1 MTDKE
6 LSRMMEQSAEEG
18 RRALFDEYCGYVYAI
33 CANKL
38 KGCGSPEDTDEC
50 LSDTFAAVFRYLE
63 SHNAADGDLKGLI
76 GTIAK
81 RTAVSYFRRLYD
93 KNDTTVSL
101 ESETVGELSSDIR
114 VDESAELSA
123 LRETVL
129 DCIKNLGEPDSSI
142 IVYFY
147 YYGMKTRQIAALVG
161 LSDIAVQKRL
171 SRSRKKLRE
180 LLSAAGITEEGSQ

>member
-6 LSRMMEQSAEEG
+6 LRRKMEQSPEAG

-38 KGCGSPEDTDEC
+38 RNCGTSEDVDEC
-50 LSDTFAAVFRYLE
+50 LSDTFAAVFRYLD
-63 SHNAADGDLKGLI
+63 SASSKDGDLKGII

-81 RTAVSYFRRLYD
+81 RTAIDYFRRLAPKSD
-93 KNDTTVSL
+93 RTVSID
-101 ESETVGELSSDIR
+101 SENFRELSSEIR
-114 VDESAELSA
+114 VEEAAERSA

-129 DCIKNLGEPDSSI
+129 DCIKRLGEPDSSI

-147 YYGMKTRQIAALVG
+147 YYGKKTKQIAPLVE
-161 LSDIAVQKRL
+161 LTDSAVQKRL
-171 SRSRKKLRE
+171 SRARKKLEE
-180 LLSAAGITEEGSQ
+180 LLREAGITGEGYV

>member
-6 LSRMMEQSAEEG
+6 LRRKMEQSPEAG

-38 KGCGSPEDTDEC
+38 RNCGTSEDVDEC
-50 LSDTFAAVFRYLE
+50 LSDTFAVVFRYLD
-63 SHNAADGDLKGLI
+63 SASGKDGDLKGII

-81 RTAVSYFRRLYD
+81 RTAIDYFRRLAPKSD
-93 KNDTTVSL
+93 RTVSID
-101 ESETVGELSSDIR
+101 SENFRELSSEIR
-114 VDESAELSA
+114 VEEAAERSA

-129 DCIKNLGEPDSSI
+129 DCIKRLGEPDSSI

-147 YYGMKTRQIAALVG
+147 YYGKKTKQIASLVE
-161 LSDIAVQKRL
+161 LTDSAVQKRL
-171 SRSRKKLRE
+171 SRARKKLEE
-180 LLSAAGITEEGSQ
+180 LLREAGITGEGYV